1 MWQILKAPIFLAL
14 NSSGFIPNSP
24 SQERFKR
31 FKKIA
36 RSLLKAEEKELKCS
50 KRFERNS
57 KFDSKHV
64 KQLALCCQVLQ
75 S

>member
-14 NSSGFIPNSP
+14 NSPEFVPNSP
-24 SQERFKR
+24 SQEGFKR

-36 RSLLKAEEKELKCS
+36 RSWLKAEEKELKCS
-50 KRFERNS
+50 KRLERNW

-64 KQLALCCQVLQ
+64 KQLALRCQVLQ